1 MPKLATKMPAITQQ
15 PLGPRFTMSTSGC
28 EDKEESLQYCHS
40 HEVHAHTSC
49 HSARLRR
56 LLIPVFF
63 ALLTLAA
70 FVFMDLLEGV
80 SEGGFVGA
88 AGGLLRRAAEGSTN
102 NGQQSP
108 FVKNKCE

>member
-1 MPKLATKMPAITQQ
+1 M
-15 PLGPRFTMSTSGC
+15 
-28 EDKEESLQYCHS
+28 
-40 HEVHAHTSC
+40 
-49 HSARLRR
+49 
-56 LLIPVFF
+56 
-63 ALLTLAA
+63 
-70 FVFMDLLEGV
+70 FMDLLEGV